1 MYNLGQTLALL
12 DAINTYL
19 ISSVLF
25 LSLTV
30 CLIAPLGDELRGIG
44 GRIFSAKTFP
54 ECKVCMY
61 SYQERSICQ
70 VT

>member
-1 MYNLGQTLALL
+1 MYNLGQTLVLL

-44 GRIFSAKTFP
+44 GRIFPLKLFMNAKY
-54 ECKVCMY
+54 VCILIKK
-61 SYQERSICQ
+61 EAFAK
-70 VT
+70 

>member
-54 ECKVCMY
+54 ECKVC
-61 SYQERSICQ
+61 SILIKKGASAK
-70 VT
+70 